1 MESTHL
7 IMHPDFRSSTNLVEE
22 KYRSGKR
29 RNDLCLIKME
39 HNNGNSQSRINKDN
53 FPDIPCRLSEPID
66 INKVI
71 LLLL

>member
-7 IMHPDFRSSTNLVEE
+7 IMHPDFKSSNNLVEE

-39 HNNGNSQSRINKDN
+39 HNDNTRSRINNLN
-53 FPDIPCRLSEPID
+53 FPDIPCRMAESLD
-66 INKVI
+66 MNKVT
-71 LLLL
+71 L